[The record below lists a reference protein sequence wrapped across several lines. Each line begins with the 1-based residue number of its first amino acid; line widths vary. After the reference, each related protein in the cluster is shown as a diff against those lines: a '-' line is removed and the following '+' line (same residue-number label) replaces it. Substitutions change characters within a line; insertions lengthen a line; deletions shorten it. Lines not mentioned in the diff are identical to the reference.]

1 MDRKQVMEQAQA
13 MGRRLRQESLPRAF
27 LALRQALAGWRG
39 LGLFWAVVLGLLVG
53 GIGMLAWLGPL
64 PGHGPAAA
72 SEAPALPGPA
82 QAAAAPSAPRGAEPV
97 LDAAF
102 RGPVP
107 GRPIP
112 AADPALLENGP
123 YGRLPR
129 IGPEGRSS
137 IRTYGRGFDRQ
148 DQRPRI
154 GLVVGGLGLNAAVSE
169 EAIRRLPG
177 AVALAF
183 SPYAPRVELLLD
195 QARAK
200 GMEILVALPLEP
212 SGYPL
217 NNPGDRA
224 LLTGLSAN
232 ENSDRLLWVLSRF
245 TGYVGAVGA
254 LGPMR
259 GERFAQLADSL
270 AALQANL
277 TGRGLLYIDPRP
289 GAVRAPARAWGRGV
303 DLVVDEP
310 ATRSEIERKLAR
322 LEALAREGGSALGY
336 AGEASP
342 VLVDRI
348 AAWAGGIEERGLVL
362 APVTAMLRRPEQAA
376 SRSP

>member
-1 MDRKQVMEQAQA
+1 MDRKRVMERAQA
-13 MGRRLRQESLPRAF
+13 ALRRLRQEEWPRAR

-53 GIGMLAWLGPL
+53 GVGMLAWLGPL
-64 PGHGPAAA
+64 PGHAPAAA
-72 SEAPALPGPA
+72 SEAPATPEAP
-82 QAAAAPSAPRGAEPV
+82 QAAAARAAGPEPV
-97 LDAAF
+97 LDAAS

-129 IGPEGRSS
+129 VGPEGRSS
-137 IRTYGRGFDRQ
+137 IRAYGRGFDRQ
-148 DQRPRI
+148 DTRPKV
-154 GLVVGGLGLNAAVSE
+154 GLIVGGLGLNAAVSE

-200 GMEILVALPLEP
+200 GMEVLVALPLEP
-212 SGYPL
+212 SGYPM

-224 LLTGLSAN
+224 LLTGLSAA
-232 ENSDRLLWVLSRF
+232 ENGDRLLWVLSRF

-259 GERFAQLADSL
+259 GERFAQLTDSL
-270 AALQANL
+270 GTLQANL

-348 AAWAGGIEERGLVL
+348 AAWAGGIEGRGLVL
-362 APVTAMLRRPEQAA
+362 APVTAMLRRPEQDPARA
-376 SRSP
+376 P